1 MLPFK
6 VIRVWAQSTRVQ
18 PKGKIVAVQELAKE
32 RVEFATRREQFEEAF
47 RLVYQEYFKKGYC
60 PQNPSNMRVS
70 IYNTLPDTV
79 TFCLWRKNTLLG
91 TASLI
96 FDSPLGLPMECVYP
110 EEVQALR
117 KAGRRLCEVS
127 LLALNSQV
135 ISKGIRPIYFAERL
149 RCLYQIFKPIFWYA
163 RDTAQITDLCIAMNP
178 IHKFLYSSLYF
189 EQFGDERIYESVN
202 GNPSIAMRLTFDNI
216 EGRAKKTPGLFK
228 LFLGKKLELRKISE
242 FFRWNQDDFSYFFT
256 QVSDVLK
263 DAKPEY
269 IEHLSH
275 NYPELPIKQMA
286 QHLGV
291 PSVSPAVLSEDAID
305 DKNMTSADSIS
316 NTSLSAPASL
326 KAKYQD
332 GAGKTHNI
340 RIRNLSR
347 GGLCIEDEI
356 KLPIGTSLRLLLNI
370 KNKAI
375 EAQGEVAWATKTG
388 PPYLYGIKFTFME
401 QKGREWFNTFV
412 MDRAAEQVAEELDF
426 SGLATVPTEG
436 EIERRSFARLKIPLR
451 ADVGFN
457 EDTMLLQA
465 QIYDLSEGGL
475 CLISSFELKKGQE
488 LNLKIW
494 LSDKE
499 YVYLTGLIKY
509 TVKKKHEDRH
519 VTFHGIEFT
528 RLEKTQV
535 ERIARF
541 LKEKRSE
548 LAAIEISLDDILTQT
563 NLPEIL

>member
-1 MLPFK
+1 M
-6 VIRVWAQSTRVQ
+6 
-18 PKGKIVAVQELAKE
+18 AVQELAKE

-60 PQNPSNMRVS
+60 SPNPSNMRIS
-70 IYNTLPDTV
+70 IYNALPDTV

-135 ISKGIRPIYFAERL
+135 ISKGIMPFYFAERL

-163 RDTAQITDLCIAMNP
+163 RDTTQTTDLCIAMNP
-178 IHKFLYSSLYF
+178 VHKFLYSSLYF
-189 EQFGDERIYESVN
+189 EQFGGERVYESVN
-202 GNPSIAMRLTFDNI
+202 GNPSIAMRLTFDHI
-216 EGRAKKTPGLFK
+216 ETRAKKTPGLFK
-228 LFLGKKLELRKISE
+228 LFLGNKLELRKISD
-242 FFRWNQDDFSYFFT
+242 FFRWNHDDFSYFFSQT
-256 QVSDVLK
+256 SDVLK
-263 DAKPEY
+263 KAKPEY
-269 IEHLSH
+269 IEYLSH
-275 NYPELPIKQMA
+275 NYPELPIRQLA
-286 QHLGV
+286 QRSNA
-291 PSVSPAVLSEDAID
+291 PSTSSIPLPEDTVS
-305 DKNMTSADSIS
+305 DKNTTDSDLFS
-316 NTSLSAPASL
+316 SKSLSTPTSL

-332 GAGKTHNI
+332 RGGKTHNI

-347 GGLCIEDEI
+347 GGLCIEDDMQ
-356 KLPIGTSLRLLLNI
+356 LAIGTPLRLLLNI

-375 EAQGEVAWATKTG
+375 EAQGEVAWTTKTG
-388 PPYLYGIKFTFME
+388 PPYLYGVKFTFME

-426 SGLATVPTEG
+426 SGLTTVPTEG
-436 EIERRSFARLKIPLR
+436 ETERRSFARLKIPLR

-488 LNLKIW
+488 LNLRLW
-494 LSDKE
+494 LSDE
-499 YVYLTGLIKY
+499 DHIYLTGVIKY
-509 TVKKKHEDRH
+509 TIKKKHENRH

-528 RLEKTQV
+528 RLEETQAK
-535 ERIARF
+535 RITRF